1 MLTLQGINQYY
12 GDSHTL
18 RNVDLTLAPGRIF
31 CLLGRNGVGKTT
43 LLNTVLGLLPARSGS
58 ANLAGR
64 PLDGLATESRIKQG
78 IGYVPQGRMI
88 FPDLTVRENLLLA
101 LAGRGSPAA
110 AKASHGVSAQAG
122 GTATAQAARALRRD
136 PVPPRVYEF
145 FPVLREM
152 AQRRGGDLSG
162 GQQQQ
167 LAIGRALVLEP
178 RLLLLDEPCEGIQ
191 PNIVQL
197 IGTTLKRLRDE
208 DGMTVLLVEQ
218 KLPFARAVG
227 DEFGI
232 MDRGRLVAHGAMDAL
247 TDDLVDE
254 YLTV

>member
-1 MLTLQGINQYY
+1 MLTVAGINQFY

-18 RNVDLTLAPGRIF
+18 RGVDLELGSGRIF

-43 LLNTVLGLLPARSGS
+43 LLNTLMGLLPARSGE
-58 ANLAGR
+58 LV
-64 PLDGLATESRIKQG
+64 LDGRKLTELTTEQRVREG

-101 LAGRGSPAA
+101 LAGRGSRARGPA
-110 AKASHGVSAQAG
+110 GVEP
-122 GTATAQAARALRRD
+122 ARRRGERD
-136 PVPPRVYEF
+136 GIPARVFEF
-145 FPVLREM
+145 FPVLADM
-152 AQRRGGDLSG
+152 AGRRGGDLSG

-197 IGTTLKRLRDE
+197 IGRTLERLRDE
-208 DGMTVLLVEQ
+208 LGMTVLLVEQ
-218 KLPFARAVG
+218 KLPFARAVA
-227 DEFGI
+227 DDFAI
-232 MDRGRLVAHGAMDAL
+232 MERGRIVADGAMAAL
-247 TDDLVDE
+247 GDDLVE
-254 YLTV
+254 RYLAV

>member
-1 MLTLQGINQYY
+1 MLRLRDINQYY

-18 RNVDLTLAPGRIF
+18 RDVNLELAPGRIS

-43 LLNTVLGLLPARSGS
+43 LLKTTLGLLTPRSGRVL
-58 ANLAGR
+58 LAEQ
-64 PLDGLATESRIKQG
+64 PLDGLVTERRVKLG

-101 LAGRGSPAA
+101 
-110 AKASHGVSAQAG
+110 
-122 GTATAQAARALRRD
+122 AARRPARTREGD
-136 PVPPRVYEF
+136 AREPIPARVYEF

-178 RLLLLDEPCEGIQ
+178 RLLVLDEPCEGIQ

-197 IGTTLKRLRDE
+197 IGNTLRRLRDE
-208 DGMTVLLVEQ
+208 DGMSILLVEQ

-227 DEFGI
+227 DDFAI
-232 MDRGRLVAHGAMDAL
+232 MDRGQIVATGSMDDL
-247 TDDLVDE
+247 REELVDE

>member
-1 MLTLQGINQYY
+1 MLTVRGLNQYY

-18 RNVDLTLAPGRIF
+18 RDVDLALEAQRIF

-43 LLNTVLGLLPARSGS
+43 FLNTLLGLLPARSGTVTLG
-58 ANLAGR
+58 ARA
-64 PLDGLATESRIKQG
+64 LDRLATERRVREG

-101 LAGRGSPAA
+101 LAGRSRAGR
-110 AKASHGVSAQAG
+110 AG
-122 GTATAQAARALRRD
+122 GGRD
-136 PVPPRVYEF
+136 PIPDQVYEF
-145 FPVLREM
+145 FPVLAEM

-178 RLLLLDEPCEGIQ
+178 RLLVLDEPCEGIQ

-197 IGTTLKRLRDE
+197 IGDTLQRLRD
-208 DGMTVLLVEQ
+208 DLGMTVLLVEQ
-218 KLPFARAVG
+218 KLPFARAVA
-227 DEFGI
+227 DDFAI
-232 MDRGRLVAHGAMDAL
+232 MDRGAIVAGGPIGAL
-247 TDDLVDE
+247 SEDLVDE
-254 YLTV
+254 FLSV